1 MELLCVCVHAKLL
14 QSYLTLCNLMD
25 CSPPGS
31 PVHVILQAR
40 LLEWIAIPL
49 LQRIFLTQGSNPGLL
64 HCRQILYHLS
74 YREKE
79 EFHMI
84 SSLEI

>member
-1 MELLCVCVHAKLL
+1 MMELLCVCVHAKLL

-40 LLEWIAIPL
+40 LLEWIAMPSS
-49 LQRIFLTQGSNPGLL
+49 RGS
-64 HCRQILYHLS
+64 
-74 YREKE
+74 
-79 EFHMI
+79 F
-84 SSLEI
+84 